1 MQTLEGLKRRI
12 KTTSSLRDIV
22 SSMKTLSAV
31 SVGQYEKST
40 IALNQYAENVELAL
54 QGLLHGKN
62 FPNPTKRNLKE
73 KTIAVI
79 LGSDQG
85 LVGRFNKSIA
95 NFAFDYF
102 KKNDIKKEDIS
113 LIV

>member
-79 LGSDQG
+79 
-85 LVGRFNKSIA
+85 
-95 NFAFDYF
+95 Y
-102 KKNDIKKEDIS
+102 IKECS
-113 LIV
+113 AYVFL